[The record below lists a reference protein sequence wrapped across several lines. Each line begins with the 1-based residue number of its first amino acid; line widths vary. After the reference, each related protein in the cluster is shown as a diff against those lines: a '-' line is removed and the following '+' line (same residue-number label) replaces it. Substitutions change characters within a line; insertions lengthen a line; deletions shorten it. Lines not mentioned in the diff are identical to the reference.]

1 MSRLKSLRGNAVLE
15 RFCRARLQAGTVDSS
30 TCSPK
35 GERFRW
41 LRRVATQPVNPR
53 PTNLLAFFSSRIGS
67 FR

>member
-1 MSRLKSLRGNAVLE
+1 MSRLKSLCGNAVLE

-35 GERFRW
+35 GERYRGP
-41 LRRVATQPVNPR
+41 RRVATQTLKPR